1 MILRRRTVLAGLA
14 GALAS
19 GCVGS
24 KLSTAPFPLGV
35 ASGDALADG
44 ALLWTHYTGG
54 SELDVSVWPETGDL
68 TSLRRFPATNADGF
82 AMVEVSGLQAGTWYL
97 FRFESTAGEGNVSPL
112 GRFRTALAPD
122 ALEVITFGATSCVKA
137 GHSYA
142 ALGHASERTDLDAFV
157 VLGDAVY
164 TDGASSLSDFRRKWA
179 DGIEGPEYAA
189 LRGSTSLITQWDDH
203 EVRNNWEG
211 DSVKPA
217 LLDAARR
224 AFLEH
229 QPIRQNETRPQRF
242 WRSLKW
248 GLTAELFILDARS
261 ERDRSRGEYLS
272 NEQLEWLIDGVARS
286 PATFKLILNTVPI
299 GAFDSPFFAPFNEDN
314 WQGFP
319 KQREAL
325 LHGLEDA
332 GTRNVMFVSGD
343 FHFACFG
350 RVAKQGP
357 GSTLF
362 EALVGPGANKPN
374 PLPAY
379 PSGDPWEFSS
389 AVNNYTTF
397 RLDPFANEIRVRY
410 HAGDGR
416 MLFERTVG

>member
-1 MILRRRTVLAGLA
+1 MMMRRRTVLAGFA
-14 GALAS
+14 GVLAS

-24 KLSTAPFPLGV
+24 RLSTAPFPLGV
-35 ASGDALADG
+35 ASGDAMADG
-44 ALLWTHYTGG
+44 ALLWTHYSGG
-54 SELDVSVWPETGDL
+54 TELDVSVWPETGDL
-68 TSLRRFPATNADGF
+68 TSLRRFPAANADGF
-82 AMVEVSGLQAGTWYL
+82 STVDVSGLQAGTWYL
-97 FRFESTAGEGNVSPL
+97 FRFESTSGDVSPL

-122 ALEVITFGATSCVKA
+122 ALEVITFGATSCIKA

-157 VLGDAVY
+157 FLGDAVY

-179 DGIEGPEYAA
+179 DGIGGPEYAA
-189 LRGSTSLITQWDDH
+189 LRGSTSLVTQWDDH

-229 QPIRQNETRPQRF
+229 QPIRQNEKRPQRF

-272 NEQLEWLIDGVARS
+272 AEQLEWLIAGVAQS
-286 PATFKLILNTVPI
+286 HATFKLILNTVPI
-299 GAFDSPFFAPFNEDN
+299 GAFDSPFFAPFNDDN

-325 LHGLEDA
+325 LRGLEEA

-350 RVAKQGP
+350 RVAKEGP

-379 PSGDPWEFSS
+379 PSGEPWEFSS

-397 RLDPFANEIRVRY
+397 KLDPFSREAHICY

-416 MLFERTVG
+416 VLFERVCG

>member
-1 MILRRRTVLAGLA
+1 MKLLHRRTVLAGLA
-14 GALAS
+14 GAFATA
-19 GCVGS
+19 GCGPRLE
-24 KLSTAPFPLGV
+24 LSFPLGV
-35 ASGDALADG
+35 ASGDAVADG
-44 ALLWTHYTGG
+44 ALLWTHYTG
-54 SELDVSVWPETGDL
+54 EDALDVVVWPETEDL
-68 TSLRRFPATNADGF
+68 ATPRREPAPDAEGF
-82 AMVEVSGLQAGTWYL
+82 AVVELSGLEPGTWYL
-97 FRFESTAGEGNVSPL
+97 FRFESTLGQLSPT

-122 ALEVITFGATSCVKA
+122 ALEVITFGATSCIKH

-142 ALGHASERTDLDAFV
+142 TLARAAERTDLDAFIF
-157 VLGDAVY
+157 LGDAVY
-164 TDGASSLSDFRRKWA
+164 TDGASSLADFRRKWA
-179 DGIEGPEYAA
+179 DGLRGPEYLA

-211 DSVKPA
+211 DTVKPE
-217 LLDAARR
+217 LIGSARR

-229 QPIRQNETRPQRF
+229 QPLRQDTTRPLRF
-242 WRSLKW
+242 WRSLQW
-248 GLTAELFILDARS
+248 GRTAELFILDARS
-261 ERDRSRGEYLS
+261 ERDRARGHYLS
-272 NEQLEWLIDGVARS
+272 PEQLEWLIQGVAAS

-299 GAFDSPFFAPFNEDN
+299 GAFDQPFFAPFNDDN

-319 KQREAL
+319 EQREAL
-325 LHGLEDA
+325 LRGLEKA
-332 GTRNVMFVSGD
+332 GTPGVLFVSGD

-350 RVAKQGP
+350 RTAKQGP

-397 RLDPFANEIRVRY
+397 ELDPFSREATIRY

-416 MLFERTVG
+416 LLFKRVVG